1 MAIFACAWAFAMT
14 ATDLLPLGV
23 SRRGLVP
30 GLRNIKRWMAGT
42 SPLMTVSNVA
52 VKPPSDM

>member
-1 MAIFACAWAFAMT
+1 MT

-30 GLRNIKRWMAGT
+30 GLRNIKEVDGRDKPADDCFQCCRNT
-42 SPLMTVSNVA
+42 A
-52 VKPPSDM
+52 V